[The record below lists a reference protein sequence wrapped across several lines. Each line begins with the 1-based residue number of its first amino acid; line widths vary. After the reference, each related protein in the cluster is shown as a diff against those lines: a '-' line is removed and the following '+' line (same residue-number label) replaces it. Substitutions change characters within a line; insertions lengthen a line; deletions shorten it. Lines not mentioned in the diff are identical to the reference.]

1 MYTVLSLAALHAL
14 LEFKSGQPKIMP
26 HIVLLYIFNKCT
38 IKTRKNAQPAITTA
52 PPKSNPSEAPSEA
65 PVHPIRLLK

>member
-1 MYTVLSLAALHAL
+1 MYTVLSLAALHAP

-52 PPKSNPSEAPSEA
+52 LPK
-65 PVHPIRLLK
+65 